1 MKKVLVIYNPLSGN
15 RNVPKKLDYI
25 VSRFLEKDLLAIP
38 FRMNADS
45 EKHLEKILTDEKFEF
60 VVVSGGDGSVNFVA
74 SILLKT
80 GINIPMGIIP
90 AGTCND
96 FARSLNIPN
105 DMRKCL
111 DIIFEGHVSQ
121 IDAGL
126 INNEKYCLNTCA
138 GGNFVDVSYNTNNDL
153 KKNFGP
159 LAYYLTALGEITNLK
174 SVRLKLTCDDEV
186 VEDDFL
192 LFLIL
197 NGKHA
202 AGFSNLVSDADLSD
216 GYMDILLVKNCP
228 HVEMAGLFFKVL
240 NYDFVNDRN
249 VKWLRT
255 KKCIIEGDTGFN
267 LSIDGEEWK
276 GLPISIEFINKILK
290 VFTASKG
297 KSS

>member
-1 MKKVLVIYNPLSGN
+1 MKKVLVVYNPLSGN

-25 VSRFLEKDLLAIP
+25 VGRFLEKDMLAIP

-45 EKHLEKILTDEKFEF
+45 APNLERILAEEKFEF
-60 VVVSGGDGSVNFVA
+60 IVVSGGDGSVNFIA
-74 SILLKT
+74 SILLNS
-80 GINIPMGIIP
+80 GIDIPMGIIP

-96 FARSLNIPN
+96 FARSLNIPH
-105 DMRKCL
+105 DMKKCI
-111 DIIFEGHVSQ
+111 DIILEGHISQ

-126 INNEKYCLNTCA
+126 INKEKYCLNTCA
-138 GGNFVDVSYNTNNDL
+138 GGNFVDVSYSTDSDL

-159 LAYYLTALGEITNLK
+159 LAYYLTALGELTNLK
-174 SVRLKLTCDDEV
+174 SVRLKITTDDEI

-202 AGFSNLVSDADLSD
+202 AGFSNLVGEADLSD
-216 GYMDILLVKNCP
+216 GYMDILLVKNCL

-240 NYDFVNDRN
+240 NNDFVNDRN

-255 KKCIIEGDTGFN
+255 KKCSIEGNTSFH

-290 VFTASKG
+290 IYTHAKSK
-297 KSS
+297 

>member
-1 MKKVLVIYNPLSGN
+1 MKKVLVVYNPLSGN

-25 VSRFLEKDLLAIP
+25 VSRFLEKDLLAVP
-38 FRMNADS
+38 FRMSADS
-45 EKHLEKILTDEKFEF
+45 EKHLERVLSEEKFEF
-60 VVVSGGDGSVNFVA
+60 VVISGGDGSVNFIA
-74 SILLKT
+74 SILLRT
-80 GINIPMGIIP
+80 GIDIPIGIIP

-96 FARSLNIPN
+96 FARSLNIPG
-105 DMRKCL
+105 DMKKCL
-111 DIIFEGHVSQ
+111 DIIFEGHISQ

-138 GGNFVDVSYNTNNDL
+138 GGNFVDVSYSTNNDL

-159 LAYYLTALGEITNLK
+159 LAYYLTALGELTNLK
-174 SVRLKLTCDDEV
+174 PVRLKLTTDDEV

-202 AGFSNLVSDADLSD
+202 AGFSNLVSDADLAD

-255 KKCIIEGDTGFN
+255 KKCMIEGDTGFN

-276 GLPISIEFINKILK
+276 GLPINIEFINKILK
-290 VFTASKG
+290 IYTAPKP
-297 KSS
+297 KQA

>member
-1 MKKVLVIYNPLSGN
+1 MKKVLVVYNPLSGN

-25 VSRFLEKDLLAIP
+25 VGRFLEKNLLAIP
-38 FRMNADS
+38 FRMSADS
-45 EKHLEKILTDEKFEF
+45 EQNLERILSEEKFEF
-60 VVVSGGDGSVNFVA
+60 IVVSGGDGSVNFIA

-80 GINIPMGIIP
+80 GINIPIGIIP

-105 DMRKCL
+105 DMKKCL
-111 DIIFEGHVSQ
+111 DIIFDGHISQ

-138 GGNFVDVSYNTNNDL
+138 GGNFVDVSYSTNSDL

-159 LAYYLTALGEITNLK
+159 LAYYLTALGELTNLK
-174 SVRLKLTCDDEV
+174 SVRLKLTTDDEV
-186 VEDDFL
+186 VDDDFL

-202 AGFSNLVSDADLSD
+202 AGFSNLISDADLSD

-255 KKCIIEGDTGFN
+255 KKCVIEGNASFH

-276 GLPISIEFINKILK
+276 GLPVSIEFINKILK
-290 VFTASKG
+290 IYTPA
-297 KSS
+297 KSN